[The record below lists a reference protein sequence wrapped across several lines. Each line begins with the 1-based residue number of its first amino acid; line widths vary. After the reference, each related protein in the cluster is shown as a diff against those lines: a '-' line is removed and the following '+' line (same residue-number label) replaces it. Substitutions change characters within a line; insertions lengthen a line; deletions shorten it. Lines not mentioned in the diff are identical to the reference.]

1 MYTIL
6 SSVRKK
12 LNNLPDVSFQEFFTD
27 YIIQVDNESI
37 NNEMNSLVRMN
48 KLDVMG
54 LDKLVNKYLMEVR
67 NDYNKWSSTML
78 YRFV

>member
-12 LNNLPDVSFQEFFTD
+12 LNNLPNASFQEFFTD

-67 NDYNKWSSTML
+67 NDYNK
-78 YRFV
+78 

>member
-6 SSVRKK
+6 SSVRSK
-12 LNNLPDVSFQEFFTD
+12 LKRLPDVSFQEFFTD

-48 KLDVMG
+48 KLDVMW

-67 NDYNKWSSTML
+67 NDYNK
-78 YRFV
+78 

>member
-6 SSVRKK
+6 SSVRSK
-12 LNNLPDVSFQEFFTD
+12 LNRLPDVSFQEFFTD

-67 NDYNKWSSTML
+67 NDYNK
-78 YRFV
+78 

>member
-6 SSVRKK
+6 SSVRKT
-12 LNNLPDVSFQEFFTD
+12 LNNLPNVSFQEFFTD

-67 NDYNKWSSTML
+67 NDYNK
-78 YRFV
+78 

>member
-6 SSVRKK
+6 SSVRSK
-12 LNNLPDVSFQEFFTD
+12 LKRLPDVSFQEFFTD
-27 YIIQVDNESI
+27 YIIRVDNESI

-67 NDYNKWSSTML
+67 NDYNK
-78 YRFV
+78 

>member
-6 SSVRKK
+6 SSVRKQ
-12 LNNLPDVSFQEFFTD
+12 LNNLPNVSFQEFFTD

-67 NDYNKWSSTML
+67 NDYNK
-78 YRFV
+78 

>member
-6 SSVRKK
+6 SSIRRKIK
-12 LNNLPDVSFQEFFTD
+12 NLPDSSFQEFFAD
-27 YIIQVDNESI
+27 YLIQVDGESL
-37 NNEMNSLVRMN
+37 NNEINSLVRMN

-67 NDYNKWSSTML
+67 NDYNK
-78 YRFV
+78 

>member
-6 SSVRKK
+6 SSVRSILKR
-12 LNNLPDVSFQEFFTD
+12 LPDVSFQEFFTD

-67 NDYNKWSSTML
+67 NDYNK
-78 YRFV
+78 